1 MTDRIVSFRFVR
13 AVDRRGTLVALVDR
27 SAAGSL
33 ERAWVRI
40 PDRSWLGI
48 EPRATR
54 EAPWGWSDRLWHA
67 AEPSSGEWR
76 GTPLTVFEALDWTRI
91 DRIPAL
97 GEPARL
103 PRGGGTAVLNLI
115 AELAA
120 AQGAGPLAYRGPY
133 QTEQLFLAL
142 LESFRYEP
150 VSADPLAVFMQ
161 GGLVWTPAP
170 AERVFSADDLYVQV
184 RERIEKV
191 VWRGGAYYRPDWQG
205 VARHSPRRIID
216 ATDGVRCVLWALGQ
230 RLEDHLL
237 LRPDGELAT
246 ILTAEP
252 PAAASRPLPA
262 SVWSGVVA
270 AVAARCAPPLAPFVE
285 SAAAAFSLEWGPV
298 ARDLA
303 QIGHGR
309 VRISDRLRQALAG
322 RLAAAT
328 ARADRAALGLAA
340 IAEMAAL
347 VGDEL
352 RGRAQAE
359 MLGLP
364 PAAQPAALEGKSGP
378 AARSRAERARDI
390 AAAVDALVEEGAA

>member
-1 MTDRIVSFRFVR
+1 VR

-27 SAAGSL
+27 SADGSL

-54 EAPWGWSDRLWHA
+54 DAPWGWSDRLWHA
-67 AEPSSGEWR
+67 TEPSSGEWR
-76 GTPLTVFEALDWTRI
+76 GTPLTVFEALDWAGI

-103 PRGGGTAVLNLI
+103 PRGGGTAVLNFI

-120 AQGAGPLAYRGPY
+120 EQRTGPLAYRGPY
-133 QTEQLFLAL
+133 PTEQLFLAL

-150 VSADPLAVFMQ
+150 MSSDPLAAFMQ
-161 GGLVWTPAP
+161 GGLAWAPAP
-170 AERVFSADDLYVQV
+170 AERVFQADDLYVQA

-205 VARHSPRRIID
+205 VARYSPRRIVD
-216 ATDGVRCVLWALGQ
+216 APDGVRCVLWALGQ
-230 RLEDHLL
+230 RLEDHLV
-237 LRPDGELAT
+237 LRPDGDLVTVLAD
-246 ILTAEP
+246 EP
-252 PAAASRPLPA
+252 VATKSRPLPA
-262 SVWSGVVA
+262 AVWSGVVA
-270 AVAARCAPPLAPFVE
+270 AVAAQCAPPLAPFVE
-285 SAAAAFSLEWGPV
+285 SVAASFSLEWGPI
-298 ARDLA
+298 AHDLA
-303 QIGHGR
+303 HIGHGR
-309 VRISDRLRQALAG
+309 VRISDRLRQTLGA
-322 RLAAAT
+322 RLAAAA

-359 MLGLP
+359 ILSLP
-364 PAAQPAALEGKSGP
+364 PAAQPAALEGTTGI
-378 AARSRAERARDI
+378 AMRGRVERARDI
-390 AAAVDALVEEGAA
+390 AAAVDALLEESAV

>member
-1 MTDRIVSFRFVR
+1 VR

-27 SAAGSL
+27 SSDGSL
-33 ERAWVRI
+33 GRAWVRI

-54 EAPWGWSDRLWHA
+54 DAPWGWSDRLWHA
-67 AEPSSGEWR
+67 PEPSSGEWR

-120 AQGAGPLAYRGPY
+120 AQRTGPIAYRGAYP
-133 QTEQLFLAL
+133 TEQLFLAL
-142 LESFRYEP
+142 LESFRYET
-150 VSADPLAVFMQ
+150 VSADPLAEFMQ
-161 GGLVWTPAP
+161 GGLAWAPAP
-170 AERVFSADDLYVQV
+170 AERAFPADDLYVQA

-205 VARHSPRRIID
+205 VARHSPRRIVD
-216 ATDGVRCVLWALGQ
+216 APDGVHCVLWALGQ
-230 RLEDHLL
+230 PLADHLL
-237 LRPDGELAT
+237 LRPDGELVT
-246 ILTAEP
+246 ILAGE
-252 PAAASRPLPA
+252 PAAAESRPLPA
-262 SVWSGVVA
+262 TVWSGVVA
-270 AVAARCAPPLAPFVE
+270 AVAAQCAPPLAPFVE
-285 SAAAAFSLEWGPV
+285 SVAASFSLEWGPV

-309 VRISDRLRQALAG
+309 VRISDRLWRALAA
-322 RLAAAT
+322 RLAAAA

-347 VGDEL
+347 VGDQL
-352 RGRAQAE
+352 RERAQAE
-359 MLGLP
+359 ILSLP
-364 PAAQPAALEGKSGP
+364 PAAQPAALTGATDTALRG
-378 AARSRAERARDI
+378 RAERARDI
-390 AAAVDALVEEGAA
+390 AAAVDALLKESRA